1 MWNIFYTGY
10 VIYIIGY
17 IFFIILYIHYNINYV
32 RSKIP
37 SLDLTVV
44 DQMYEKINKHLKVHS
59 QQ

>member
-17 IFFIILYIHYNINYV
+17 IFFSILYIHDNMNYV

-44 DQMYEKINKHLKVHS
+44 DQIYEKN
-59 QQ
+59 